1 MDYRGDEHIS
11 SYGQDTRMLLFV
23 FFVFPFSIQSARS
36 LVGFRRVVRHSP
48 AYTHYGYSRGITDL
62 LAGDIPDQANDHI
75 IIGLSENAIFI
86 SVFLQLIELSV
97 GVAAVGTHHLMFSFL
112 QALLGA
118 WKEACSAKGSNIV
131 VVPKGTY
138 SIGLTDLNGPCKG
151 AMELQVQGTLL
162 APINP
167 SSYAKDSWITFA
179 YIDQF
184 KLSGGG
190 TFDGQGQVA
199 WKQNNCGRN
208 PKCKRLPV
216 YVLLVPLK
224 TRQSLRFDFI
234 TNSVVQDVTSLDSK
248 NFHVNLL
255 GGKNLTFDRFTITAP
270 GDSVN
275 TDGIHIGHSNGINII
290 NSNIATGDDC
300 ISIGGASE
308 QIRITNVR
316 CGHGHGISVGS
327 LGKTTDEF
335 VSGIFVRNC
344 TFYDTDNGVRIKT
357 WPALHG
363 GMASDMHFEDIMM
376 KNVRNP
382 IIIDQMYCPWNQ
394 CNPKV
399 TRKEMKMKES
409 LNALSVDKS
418 ARNMKFL

>member
-1 MDYRGDEHIS
+1 
-11 SYGQDTRMLLFV
+11 
-23 FFVFPFSIQSARS
+23 
-36 LVGFRRVVRHSP
+36 
-48 AYTHYGYSRGITDL
+48 
-62 LAGDIPDQANDHI
+62 
-75 IIGLSENAIFI
+75 
-86 SVFLQLIELSV
+86 
-97 GVAAVGTHHLMFSFL
+97 
-112 QALLGA
+112 
-118 WKEACSAKGSNIV
+118 
-131 VVPKGTY
+131 
-138 SIGLTDLNGPCKG
+138 
-151 AMELQVQGTLL
+151 
-162 APINP
+162 
-167 SSYAKDSWITFA
+167 
-179 YIDQF
+179 
-184 KLSGGG
+184 
-190 TFDGQGQVA
+190 
-199 WKQNNCGRN
+199 
-208 PKCKRLPV
+208 

-363 GMASDMHFEDIMM
+363 GRASDMHFEDIMM

-394 CNPKV
+394 CNPKLPSKVKISNV
-399 TRKEMKMKES
+399 TFKNIRGSSATAVAVRLNCSSSFPCQKVELADINLTYGGKEGPVKS
-409 LNALSVDKS
+409 LCANVKPTLKG
-418 ARNMKFL
+418 KLTPTIC

>member
-1 MDYRGDEHIS
+1 MDQHLPLEEQRLRLSKLKDMEKPSFKSFKLQNLVS
-11 SYGQDTRMLLFV
+11 SSQLFKTRVKLIKTMKDLKKNHENTLRRSRPHLGQKERRNLLLFL
-23 FFVFPFSIQSARS
+23 PLGALIDEQPPQE
-36 LVGFRRVVRHSP
+36 FRC
-48 AYTHYGYSRGITDL
+48 L
-62 LAGDIPDQANDHI
+62 NLAG
-75 IIGLSENAIFI
+75 
-86 SVFLQLIELSV
+86 
-97 GVAAVGTHHLMFSFL
+97 
-112 QALLGA
+112 
-118 WKEACSAKGSNIV
+118 
-131 VVPKGTY
+131 Y
-138 SIGLTDLNGPCKG
+138 
-151 AMELQVQGTLL
+151 
-162 APINP
+162 
-167 SSYAKDSWITFA
+167 
-179 YIDQF
+179 YI
-184 KLSGGG
+184 
-190 TFDGQGQVA
+190 
-199 WKQNNCGRN
+199 
-208 PKCKRLPV
+208 
-216 YVLLVPLK
+216 LVPLK

-234 TNSVVQDVTSLDSK
+234 TNSV

-394 CNPKV
+394 CNPKLPSKVKISNV
-399 TRKEMKMKES
+399 TFKNIRGSSATAVAVRLNCSSSFPCQKVEVADINLTYGGKEGPVKS
-409 LNALSVDKS
+409 LCANVKPTLKG
-418 ARNMKFL
+418 KLTPTIC

>member
-1 MDYRGDEHIS
+1 MKMTTLKTYFS
-11 SYGQDTRMLLFV
+11 LTSLLLLFV
-23 FFVFPFSIQSARS
+23 FADRVQSA
-36 LVGFRRVVRHSP
+36 VFDVKN
-48 AYTHYGYSRGITDL
+48 YGDKADGKL
-62 LAGDIPDQANDHI
+62 DI
-75 IIGLSENAIFI
+75 SK
-86 SVFLQLIELSV
+86 
-97 GVAAVGTHHLMFSFL
+97 
-112 QALLGA
+112 ALLGA
-118 WKEACSAKGSNIV
+118 WKEVCSAKGSNRV

-138 SIGLTDLNGPCKG
+138 SIGLPDLNGQCKE

-167 SSYAKDSWITFA
+167 SKYAKDSWITFA

-190 TFDGQGQVA
+190 TFDEQGQVA
-199 WKQNNCGRN
+199 WKHNNCGRN

-216 YVLLVPLK
+216 
-224 TRQSLRFDFI
+224 SLRFHFI

-248 NFHVNLL
+248 NFHVNVL

-275 TDGIHIGHSNGINII
+275 THGNHIGHSNGINII

-300 ISIGGASE
+300 ISIGDASE

-316 CGHGHGISVGS
+316 CGHGHGISMGS
-327 LGKTTDEF
+327 LGKSSDEF

-363 GMASDMHFEDIMM
+363 GLASDMHFEDIMM
-376 KNVRNP
+376 KNVCNP
-382 IIIDQMYCPWNQ
+382 IIIYQMYCPWN
-394 CNPKV
+394 
-399 TRKEMKMKES
+399 
-409 LNALSVDKS
+409 
-418 ARNMKFL
+418 

>member
-1 MDYRGDEHIS
+1 MTTLETYFS
-11 SYGQDTRMLLFV
+11 LTSLLLLFV
-23 FFVFPFSIQSARS
+23 FAGRVQSA
-36 LVGFRRVVRHSP
+36 VFDVKN
-48 AYTHYGYSRGITDL
+48 YGGKADGKS
-62 LAGDIPDQANDHI
+62 DI
-75 IIGLSENAIFI
+75 SK
-86 SVFLQLIELSV
+86 
-97 GVAAVGTHHLMFSFL
+97 
-112 QALLGA
+112 ALLGA

-216 YVLLVPLK
+216 
-224 TRQSLRFDFI
+224 SLRFDFI

-394 CNPKV
+394 CNPKLPSKVKISNV
-399 TRKEMKMKES
+399 TFKNIRGSSATAVAVRLNCSSSFPCQKVELADINLTYGGKEGPVKS
-409 LNALSVDKS
+409 LCANVKPTLKG
-418 ARNMKFL
+418 KLTPTIC

>member
-36 LVGFRRVVRHSP
+36 LVGFRLVVRVQS
-48 AYTHYGYSRGITDL
+48 AVFDVKNYGGKADGKS
-62 LAGDIPDQANDHI
+62 DI
-75 IIGLSENAIFI
+75 SK
-86 SVFLQLIELSV
+86 
-97 GVAAVGTHHLMFSFL
+97 
-112 QALLGA
+112 ALLGA

-216 YVLLVPLK
+216 V
-224 TRQSLRFDFI
+224 SLIESYHSKGKGEDTSSLNSTGF
-234 TNSVVQDVTSLDSK
+234 TN
-248 NFHVNLL
+248 

>member
-1 MDYRGDEHIS
+1 
-11 SYGQDTRMLLFV
+11 
-23 FFVFPFSIQSARS
+23 
-36 LVGFRRVVRHSP
+36 
-48 AYTHYGYSRGITDL
+48 
-62 LAGDIPDQANDHI
+62 
-75 IIGLSENAIFI
+75 
-86 SVFLQLIELSV
+86 
-97 GVAAVGTHHLMFSFL
+97 
-112 QALLGA
+112 
-118 WKEACSAKGSNIV
+118 
-131 VVPKGTY
+131 
-138 SIGLTDLNGPCKG
+138 
-151 AMELQVQGTLL
+151 MELQVQGTLL

-216 YVLLVPLK
+216 VSLIESYICN
-224 TRQSLRFDFI
+224 TRLESGTGIPIVWWNPGCWDSIVHVSYCFSLRFDFI
-234 TNSVVQDVTSLDSK
+234 TNSVVQDVTVLDSK

-300 ISIGGASE
+300 ISIGGACE

-394 CNPKV
+394 CNPKLPSKVKISNV
-399 TRKEMKMKES
+399 TFKNIRGS
-409 LNALSVDKS
+409 SATAVAVRLNCSSSFPCQKV
-418 ARNMKFL
+418 